1 MTEDLLQTTRRLM
14 DGPRDRRLAANGPS
28 IPQHLIAFSGGIDS
42 SLVAALV
49 QASHV
54 RGGAEEVR
62 AVLGLSPAVPTE
74 QVDLAVRMAA
84 HLNVALEMV
93 ATNEGEDDVYL
104 ANAGQACLACKTH
117 LYSTLAAIVQHGQ
130 QQHQQHDAGA
140 FPKEG
145 GHDDQRPPR
154 FQLYNGTNADD
165 LTDPTRL
172 GLVAA
177 RDFSV
182 QSPLAAVPKTT
193 VRRVARHLGLPNW
206 NYAASPC
213 LRSRLALGV
222 SATSAH
228 LELMAA
234 AERLVRQTLADYVD
248 ESTNLRVRLL
258 AGHRARIEVDAA
270 LVAAAAAVDWTSL
283 QALGSFRAVTV
294 QAFSSGSVSL
304 PLAAAV
310 DDDEEEDPVVMGTR
324 VTGFA

>member
-1 MTEDLLQTTRRLM
+1 MTEDLLHTTRRLM
-14 DGPRDRRLAANGPS
+14 DGNPGDSNHPHGRPS

-49 QASHV
+49 QESHLS
-54 RGGAEEVR
+54 GSEDVR
-62 AVLGLSPAVPTE
+62 AVLGLSSAVPTE
-74 QVDLAVRMAA
+74 QVDLAVRMAT
-84 HLNVALEMV
+84 HLGVALEQV
-93 ATNEGEDDVYL
+93 YTNEGEDEVYL

-130 QQHQQHDAGA
+130 QQQHQVGA
-140 FPKEG
+140 SAKG
-145 GHDDQRPPR
+145 GNDDVPPPT

-177 RDFSV
+177 RDFAV
-182 QSPLAAVPKTT
+182 QSPLAAVPKAT
-193 VRRVARHLGLPNW
+193 VRRVARHMGLPNW

-222 SATSAH
+222 SATTAH

-234 AERLVRQTLADYVD
+234 AERLVRHTLADRVD
-248 ESTNLRVRLL
+248 ETTNLRVRLL

-270 LVAAAAAVDWTSL
+270 LVTVAAARDWTPL
-283 QALGSFRAVTV
+283 QELGSFRSVTV

-304 PLAAAV
+304 PLA
-310 DDDEEEDPVVMGTR
+310 DREEDQVETR
-324 VTGFA
+324 ATGFA